1 MSGERFL
8 FPIVRQVAKR
18 DWLSAPLDR
27 VLAPLNP
34 LDARRYADPYVVYEE
49 ARLRAGPFFLHRRL
63 RTYTALGYEACEQVL
78 RGPVSVERGHLIEA
92 VRPYSRLTE
101 RSRSL
106 VLSSMLMRDPPDH
119 TRLRKLVN
127 RAFTPRAITAME
139 PVVESIAAE
148 LLSDVRGTGR
158 FDVMDQFASR
168 LPVYAISDM
177 LGFPRS
183 DRDVLK
189 QLSDVIA
196 QFVDPL
202 TGFDPAEM
210 DAAIDEFVART
221 DVLIDARRREPQ
233 ADMVSALAAVEAEGD
248 RLDRRELTA
257 MVLLLMLAGHET
269 TTNLIGNALVA
280 LDEHRDARTLL
291 LDRPDLAENAVEELL
306 RFDTP
311 VQVTDRTAL
320 EDFTV
325 GGVRIPAGA
334 TIVAIIGAA
343 NRDPDHYDAPDE
355 LRLDRPE
362 PRPLSFGHGVHHC
375 LGAGLARLEAKVAI
389 PAFIGAFPD
398 YRVDGQSLHW
408 NRSVTLRGPSRLV
421 VTSAA
426 TVLSQKGGAGSV
438 G

>member
-1 MSGERFL
+1 
-8 FPIVRQVAKR
+8 
-18 DWLSAPLDR
+18 
-27 VLAPLNP
+27 
-34 LDARRYADPYVVYEE
+34 
-49 ARLRAGPFFLHRRL
+49 
-63 RTYTALGYEACEQVL
+63 
-78 RGPVSVERGHLIEA
+78 
-92 VRPYSRLTE
+92 
-101 RSRSL
+101 
-106 VLSSMLMRDPPDH
+106 
-119 TRLRKLVN
+119 
-127 RAFTPRAITAME
+127 ME
-139 PVVESIAAE
+139 PVVESIVAE
-148 LLSDVRGTGR
+148 LLSEVRGCGR
-158 FDVMDQFASR
+158 FDVMDRFASR
-168 LPVYAISDM
+168 LPVYAISGM

-202 TGFDPAEM
+202 TGFDPAQM
-210 DAAIDEFVART
+210 DAAIEEFVART

-248 RLDRRELTA
+248 RLNRRELTA

-320 EDFTV
+320 EDFTI
-325 GGVRIPAGA
+325 GGVRIPAGSS
-334 TIVAIIGAA
+334 IVAIIGAA
-343 NRDPDHYDAPDE
+343 NRDPDRYDAPDE
-355 LRLDRPE
+355 LRLDRPD
-362 PRPLSFGHGVHHC
+362 PLPLSFGHGVHHC

-389 PAFIGAFPD
+389 PAFIRAFPD
-398 YRVDGQSLHW
+398 YRVDRQSLRW